1 MSKHEIQKA
10 IFGGASRSGFH
21 HFLTSAFPMNRT
33 SEARFDF
40 LGGVM
45 VTSLSMGMVL
55 LMRLLLA
62 H

>member
-1 MSKHEIQKA
+1 MSKQEMVKA
-10 IFGGASRSGFH
+10 VFGRSNRSGFH
-21 HFLTSAFPMNRT
+21 HFLTSAFPMNHVRT
-33 SEARFDF
+33 ARFDF

-45 VTSLSMGMVL
+45 VASMSMGMVF